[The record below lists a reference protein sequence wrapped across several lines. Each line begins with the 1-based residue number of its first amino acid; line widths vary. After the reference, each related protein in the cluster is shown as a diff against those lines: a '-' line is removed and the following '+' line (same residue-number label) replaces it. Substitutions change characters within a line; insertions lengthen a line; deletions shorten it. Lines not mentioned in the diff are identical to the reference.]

1 MERLLIKTFQG
12 MKFGGTAGTLN
23 DNQDSITSW

>member
-1 MERLLIKTFQG
+1 MEGLLIKPFHG

-23 DNQDSITSW
+23 DNQDSVTSW